1 MRMLSPPRQ
10 FRKEAF
16 DVPGQKPSA
25 LHRKRERET
34 ATLSLSVENQENK
47 SSNIGSASSCIQ
59 TSHISHQEQ
68 QVKKQRTSVQDLVLT
83 ETFITESDMMKTLN
97 QPRNTSKKGFDDIAS
112 MFESF
117 TTQCKF
123 AVEMI
128 SNDFMKKDVPEN
140 VQNEKINSYGHSK
153 RKIRSPS
160 LRSRSSKNDGSI
172 VIRKVLHADGDRY
185 FGTCLDLQMHGLGS
199 IWYANGD
206 RYIGQL
212 KKNLRHGYGKM
223 VWSDG
228 NVYEGL
234 WKEDLVISPSLT
246 LSYVLTPF
254 ADLSRR
260 STK

>member
-1 MRMLSPPRQ
+1 MRMLSPPHQ
-10 FRKEAF
+10 LRKEAC
-16 DVPGQKPSA
+16 DVPGKPSA

-47 SSNIGSASSCIQ
+47 LPNIGSASSRIQ
-59 TSHISHQEQ
+59 TNSISHQEQ
-68 QVKKQRTSVQDLVLT
+68 QGKKQRTSVQELVLT
-83 ETFITESDMMKTLN
+83 ETFITESDMMKILN
-97 QPRNTSKKGFDDIAS
+97 QRRTSSKKGFDDIAS

-128 SNDFMKKDVPEN
+128 SNDFMKNEVSEN
-140 VQNEKINSYGHSK
+140 VQNEKINSNTHSK
-153 RKIRSPS
+153 SKIRSPS
-160 LRSRSSKNDGSI
+160 LRSMSSTNNGSI

-199 IWYANGD
+199 VWYANGD

-228 NVYEGL
+228 HIYEGL
-234 WKEDLVISPSLT
+234 WKEDLVISPFLT
-246 LSYVLTPF
+246 SSYVLTSV